1 MKVFQGG
8 ARADTRVRWVLLG
21 RETKAMRV
29 MVDVKVNELADAR
42 VSANFG

>member
-8 ARADTRVRWVLLG
+8 ARADIRVRWVPL
-21 RETKAMRV
+21 RHETKAIRV
-29 MVDVKVNELADAR
+29 MVNVKVNELADAR

>member
-1 MKVFQGG
+1 MNGSEVDVCAPAK
-8 ARADTRVRWVLLG
+8 RA

-29 MVDVKVNELADAR
+29 MVNVKVNELADAR